1 MNISLSILEIA
12 VVLIGVALLLLDLWT
27 PSSRKRLLGYL
38 GAAALGIVFVG
49 SFFLEVSPEPQT
61 AFGGM
66 FVQDRLALFFKQL
79 FLLATIAVLLLS
91 VEFASRVPSGISEFF
106 TLTIFALSG
115 MMFAASANHFVMVF
129 VSLELVTITFYILTS
144 FLKNRMSSLEAG
156 VKYLILGA
164 LSSAFLV
171 YGIALVYGVSGSMA
185 FSEIAAN
192 SEVALTSNIF
202 KIGMLFILAGLGF
215 KIAAFPYQI
224 WVPDVYQGAPTPATA
239 FLAIG
244 SKATGFVLILRVLHS
259 AVPEL
264 ALNWE
269 RLFMVIAAVTILYGN
284 LCALPQRNLK
294 RLLGYS
300 SIANAGYLLLGIAA
314 LTPAGSTAILYYLGA
329 YLFTT
334 VTAFTIILLVSERAG
349 TEDISS
355 LAGLN
360 ERSPFL
366 AFAITLS
373 MISFAG
379 IPPLAGFFGK
389 FLLVR
394 AVVEQAAS
402 YSPYYL
408 LAGVAVIGVAISI
421 YYYFGV
427 IRVIYWSKN
436 PADLS
441 VISPTTPIRLT
452 IVGGI
457 VGMLYLGILPD
468 HVLKIAESAASSL
481 KH

>member
-27 PSSRKRLLGYL
+27 PSQRKHLLGYL
-38 GAAALGIVFVG
+38 GAAALGLVLVG
-49 SFFLEVSPEPQT
+49 SFFIPVTEVPQT

-66 FVQDRLALFFKQL
+66 YIQDHLSLFFKQL
-79 FLLATIAVLLLS
+79 FLLATIGVLIIS
-91 VEFASRVPSGISEFF
+91 VEFAPRIESGVSEFF
-106 TLTIFALSG
+106 TLSVFALSG
-115 MMFAASANHFVMVF
+115 MMFAASSNNFVMLF

-144 FLKNRMSSLEAG
+144 FLKNRMQSLEAG

-192 SEVALTSNIF
+192 PEITLESNIF
-202 KIGMLFILAGLGF
+202 KIGMLFVLAGLGF

-224 WVPDVYQGAPTPATA
+224 WVPDVYQGAPTPTTA

-244 SKATGFVLILRVLHS
+244 SKATGFVLIIRVLYS

-264 ALNWE
+264 ALSWE
-269 RLFMVIAAVTILYGN
+269 HLFMAMAAITILYGN

-314 LTPAGSTAILYYLGA
+314 LSTAGTSAILYYLGG
-329 YLFTT
+329 YLFT
-334 VTAFTIILLVSERAG
+334 VMTAFTVIMLVSKQSG

-366 AFAITLS
+366 ATAMTLS
-373 MISFAG
+373 MISLAG

-394 AVVEQAAS
+394 SIIEQASSSSA
-402 YSPYYL
+402 YYA
-408 LAGVAVIGVAISI
+408 LAGVAVVGVAISI

-427 IRVIYWSKN
+427 IRAIYWSKD
-436 PADLS
+436 PADTTEITL
-441 VISPTTPIRLT
+441 TTPIRLT
-452 IVGGI
+452 VLAGVI
-457 VGMLYLGILPD
+457 GMIYLGVMPD
-468 HVLKIAESAASSL
+468 SMLKIAEQAAASL
-481 KH
+481 QY

>member
-1 MNISLSILEIA
+1 MNISPGILEIA
-12 VVLIGVALLLLDLWT
+12 VVLLGVALLLLDLWT
-27 PSSRKRLLGYL
+27 PASHKRLLGYL
-38 GAAALGIVFVG
+38 AAAGLCSIFVG
-49 SFFLEVSPEPQT
+49 SFMISVPETPQP

-66 FVQDRLALFFKQL
+66 FIHDHLALFFKQL
-79 FLLATIAVLLLS
+79 VLLAAIAVLLIS
-91 VEFASRVPSGISEFF
+91 VEFAPRITSGIAEFY
-106 TLTIFALSG
+106 TLTVFALSG
-115 MMFAASANHFVMVF
+115 MMFAASANNFVMVF

-144 FLKNRMSSLEAG
+144 FLRNRMQSLEAG
-156 VKYLILGA
+156 TKYLILGA

-185 FSEIAAN
+185 FSEIAAS
-192 SEVALTSNIF
+192 SETTQGSLVF
-202 KIGMLFILAGLGF
+202 KLGILFILAGLGF
-215 KIAAFPYQI
+215 KVAAFPYQI
-224 WVPDVYQGAPTPATA
+224 WVPDVYQGAPTPTTA

-244 SKATGFVLILRVLHS
+244 SKATGFVLIMRVLFS

-264 ALNWE
+264 AHHWE
-269 RLFMVIAAVTILYGN
+269 KLFIGIAAATILYGN
-284 LCALPQRNLK
+284 LCALSQRNLK

-314 LTPAGSTAILYYLGA
+314 LSPSGSTAILFYLGA
-329 YLFTT
+329 YLFA
-334 VTAFTIILLVSERAG
+334 VITAFTVIMLVSQQIG

-360 ERSPFL
+360 ERSPLL
-366 AFAITLS
+366 AAAMTLS
-373 MISFAG
+373 MISLAG

-394 AVVEQAAS
+394 AIIEQASS

-427 IRVIYWSKN
+427 IRVIYWSKY
-436 PADLS
+436 PADTAPL
-441 VISPTTPIRLT
+441 TTSMPIRFT
-452 IVGGI
+452 MIAGMVGMIYLGTMPNGI
-457 VGMLYLGILPD
+457 VKAAALAAGSLP
-468 HVLKIAESAASSL
+468 H
-481 KH
+481 

>member
-12 VVLIGVALLLLDLWT
+12 VVLVGVALLLLDLWT
-27 PSSRKRLLGYL
+27 PPQRKHLLGYL
-38 GAAALGIVFVG
+38 GAAALGLVLVG
-49 SFFLEVSPEPQT
+49 SFFIPVTEVPQT

-66 FVQDRLALFFKQL
+66 YIQDHLSLFFKQL
-79 FLLATIAVLLLS
+79 FLLATIGVLIIS
-91 VEFASRVPSGISEFF
+91 VEFAPRIESGVSEFF
-106 TLTIFALSG
+106 TLSVFALSG
-115 MMFAASANHFVMVF
+115 MMFAASSNNFVMLF

-144 FLKNRMSSLEAG
+144 FLKNRMQSLEAG

-192 SEVALTSNIF
+192 SEVTLESNVF
-202 KIGMLFILAGLGF
+202 KIGMLFVLAGLGF

-224 WVPDVYQGAPTPATA
+224 WVPDVYQGSPTPATA

-244 SKATGFVLILRVLHS
+244 SKATGFVLILRVLYS

-264 ALNWE
+264 ALSWE
-269 RLFMVIAAVTILYGN
+269 KLFMAMAAVTILYGN

-314 LTPAGSTAILYYLGA
+314 LSTAGTSAILFYLGG
-329 YLFTT
+329 YLFA
-334 VTAFTIILLVSERAG
+334 VMTAFTVIMLVSKQSG

-366 AFAITLS
+366 AIAMTLS
-373 MISFAG
+373 MISLAG

-394 AVVEQAAS
+394 SILEQASS
-402 YSPYYL
+402 YTAYYA
-408 LAGVAVIGVAISI
+408 LAGVAVVGVAISI

-427 IRVIYWSKN
+427 IRAIYWSKD
-436 PADLS
+436 PADTTEITL
-441 VISPTTPIRLT
+441 TTPIRLT
-452 IVGGI
+452 VLAGVI
-457 VGMLYLGILPD
+457 GMIYLGVMPD
-468 HVLKIAESAASSL
+468 GMLKIAEQAAASL
-481 KH
+481 QY

>member
-27 PSSRKRLLGYL
+27 SPQRKHLLGYL
-38 GAAALGIVFVG
+38 GAGALGLVLLG
-49 SFFLEVSPEPQT
+49 SFFVPVGDAPQT
-61 AFGGM
+61 AFAGM
-66 FVQDRLALFFKQL
+66 FVHDHLAIFFKQL
-79 FLLATIAVLLLS
+79 FLLAAIAVLLLS
-91 VEFASRVPSGISEFF
+91 VEFAPRFQTGVSEFY
-106 TLTIFALSG
+106 TLTVFALSG
-115 MMFAASANHFVMVF
+115 MMFAASANNFVMVF

-171 YGIALVYGVSGSMA
+171 YGIALVYGVSGSMSFA
-185 FSEIAAN
+185 EIAAKP
-192 SEVALTSNIF
+192 ELTLESNIF
-202 KIGMLFILAGLGF
+202 KLGLLFILAGLGF
-215 KIAAFPYQI
+215 KVAAFPYQI

-269 RLFMVIAAVTILYGN
+269 LLFMVIAAITILYGN

-300 SIANAGYLLLGIAA
+300 SVANAGYLLMGIAA
-314 LTPAGSTAILYYLGA
+314 LSPAGSSAILYYLGG
-329 YLFTT
+329 YLFT
-334 VTAFTIILLVSERAG
+334 VITAFTVIIMVSKTTG

-366 AFAITLS
+366 AFAMTLS
-373 MISFAG
+373 MVSLAG

-394 AVVEQAAS
+394 AVIEQASS
-402 YSPYYL
+402 YSAYYL
-408 LAGVAVIGVAISI
+408 LAGVAVVGVAISI

-427 IRVIYWSKN
+427 IRTIYWSKD
-436 PADLS
+436 PADTTP
-441 VISPTTPIRLT
+441 IATPTPIRLT
-452 IVGGI
+452 VIAGI
-457 VGMLYLGILPD
+457 VGMLYLGTMPD
-468 HVLKIAESAASSL
+468 AALKLAEAAAASL
-481 KH
+481 QF

>member
-12 VVLIGVALLLLDLWT
+12 VVLVGVALLLLDLWT
-27 PSSRKRLLGYL
+27 PPQRKHLLGYL
-38 GAAALGIVFVG
+38 GAAALGLVLVG
-49 SFFLEVSPEPQT
+49 SFFIPVTEVPQT

-66 FVQDRLALFFKQL
+66 YIQDHLSLFFKQL
-79 FLLATIAVLLLS
+79 FLLATIGVLIIS
-91 VEFASRVPSGISEFF
+91 VEFAPRIESGVSEFF
-106 TLTIFALSG
+106 TLSVFALSG
-115 MMFAASANHFVMVF
+115 MMFAASSNNFVMLF
-129 VSLELVTITFYILTS
+129 VSLELVTVTFYILTS
-144 FLKNRMSSLEAG
+144 FLKNRMQSLEAG
-156 VKYLILGA
+156 IKYLILGA

-192 SEVALTSNIF
+192 PEVTLESNVF

-224 WVPDVYQGAPTPATA
+224 WVPDVYQGSPTPTTA

-244 SKATGFVLILRVLHS
+244 SKATGFVLILRVLYS

-264 ALNWE
+264 ALSWE
-269 RLFMVIAAVTILYGN
+269 KLFMAMAAITILYGN

-314 LTPAGSTAILYYLGA
+314 LSTAGTSAILFYLGG
-329 YLFTT
+329 YLFA
-334 VTAFTIILLVSERAG
+334 VMTAFTVITLVSKQSG

-366 AFAITLS
+366 AAAMALS
-373 MISFAG
+373 MISLAG

-394 AVVEQAAS
+394 SILEQASS
-402 YSPYYL
+402 YSAYYA
-408 LAGVAVIGVAISI
+408 LAGVAVVGVAISI

-427 IRVIYWSKN
+427 IRAIYWSKD
-436 PADLS
+436 PAETTEITL
-441 VISPTTPIRLT
+441 TTPIRLT
-452 IVGGI
+452 VLAGVI
-457 VGMLYLGILPD
+457 GMIYLGVMPD
-468 HVLKIAESAASSL
+468 GMLKIAERAAASL
-481 KH
+481 QY